1 MNKINEIM
9 SIMNVTATRLQAAY
23 PGVHIIWTMPKAKGR
38 GSERLKELQR
48 RAAKEFVFYKDTP
61 IPSAKQRPHRQLEG
75 ILRMAGNITGTHWT
89 SLRQIEKNQ
98 GCSEK
103 KYRPKYPPKEW
114 GMRYILNMTPPEQ
127 TKARNVIIIGDE
139 SWVDETNPYAS
150 EWKKQVPWTV
160 WPISVRKGSIKKH
173 ARKIARQQFMNILKP
188 GDMVFI
194 TLGRRDLWAK
204 RKRERRQKTF
214 AAS

>member
-1 MNKINEIM
+1 MDNAQSEGPGKRKAKRASTTGGKRICILQRHSDTVGKAETT
-9 SIMNVTATRLQAAY
+9 SATGRNTTHGREHHGHPLDK
-23 PGVHIIWTMPKAKGR
+23 PKANRKKSGML
-38 GSERLKELQR
+38 G
-48 RAAKEFVFYKDTP
+48 
-61 IPSAKQRPHRQLEG
+61 
-75 ILRMAGNITGTHWT
+75 
-89 SLRQIEKNQ
+89 
-98 GCSEK
+98 K

-204 RKRERRQKTF
+204 RKRERRQKAF